1 METFLLVCLAI
12 AILIYGIRY
21 TRRKAIRLQEA
32 AELRQSEERVKQQ
45 SINLSDYGTITNVRM
60 ELRANLR
67 PANEDETTP
76 PTDLPMSYEEDETQ
90 EVDCEAVRQAED
102 FLMSLADLEDMGE

>member
-1 METFLLVCLAI
+1 METFLAICAI
-12 AILIYGIRY
+12 AVLIYGIRY

-32 AELRQSEERVKQQ
+32 AELRQSEERVKAQWV
-45 SINLSDYGTITNVRM
+45 SVDMS
-60 ELRANLR
+60 E
-67 PANEDETTP
+67 ETTP

>member
-1 METFLLVCLAI
+1 
-12 AILIYGIRY
+12 
-21 TRRKAIRLQEA
+21 
-32 AELRQSEERVKQQ
+32 
-45 SINLSDYGTITNVRM
+45 M

-67 PANEDETTP
+67 PANEDDTTP

>member
-1 METFLLVCLAI
+1 M
-12 AILIYGIRY
+12 
-21 TRRKAIRLQEA
+21 
-32 AELRQSEERVKQQ
+32 SE
-45 SINLSDYGTITNVRM
+45 
-60 ELRANLR
+60 
-67 PANEDETTP
+67 ETTP